1 MSFSSSDDEVP
12 LTDGLNFDLDSIE
25 SSFTSEAEAGQLRAK
40 SRDGSIR
47 VSIIPSQ
54 QPTDELEEE
63 NFNDE
68 FKTASPQRQESVERL
83 SKLLTSSQPKS
94 SKIDYGHEVS
104 LPTMTRKISATTLM
118 EMVKKEKEHTR
129 EKTLLEQEAI
139 DDAARAQSP
148 EYRPLTSGSSHSR
161 LNTPNLYIP
170 SNREDIQSEIPDV
183 MMSITDPSSHE
194 KLPSG
199 EGRARLTDSPLS
211 ALPSR
216 GAPGDI
222 NAHGTLDTFE
232 SVMYPNVEVN
242 DEGSLI
248 ESPADDASQ
257 AGEPVMRG
265 STNSPS
271 PDGQLSKEVQVL
283 LVDTVKMRG
292 KVGRFT
298 VNRVQQFPEEMGAGD
313 VAMPGFGGRT
323 MPDFGGRTSPM
334 GSPGTLAR
342 EKSLTGGQDSLD
354 NASTL
359 SARSSTSHPNIRKE
373 TGQGNGVNIFK
384 PFKGHHLTA
393 SNSLSSLDIFNHQ
406 LAQGGAQENNISFDD
421 GDSTLADSFGKSG
434 KLVADTISTNIQ
446 GMSLNKVTPAPKMMQ
461 SISTSMAND
470 DQRLKSFGQEGT
482 KVVMPLHGL
491 PRPAADGDSVEL
503 SGRSSTHSMSM
514 SVTTED
520 DKDPFKRLTLQESHS
535 SVNKL
540 YDASQRGALAM
551 LYMNESSEKS
561 LRDDDT
567 LSSASENLGLI
578 PYRIHNRIMGWK
590 LTTPKHRKQL
600 LDILDS
606 QDNEEKANTRAKAP
620 IARQAQAWGSAVQR
634 MHRARDRTPQGYFK
648 KMLRERADQRG
659 DVMRGANRPG
669 SVQSR
674 LIAETD
680 KAGLHR
686 AIAAGLVELEQETF
700 IEQVREKSREQSRQ
714 RTTSRQNTGKSPE
727 GSDRGLAPEAKIK
740 TGSSLFV
747 DGRVEGPV
755 SPW

>member
-25 SSFTSEAEAGQLRAK
+25 SSYTSAEAEARQLRAK

-63 NFNDE
+63 NYNDE

-129 EKTLLEQEAI
+129 EGTLLEQEAI
-139 DDAARAQSP
+139 DVAARAQSP
-148 EYRPLTSGSSHSR
+148 EYRPLTGGSSHSR
-161 LNTPNLYIP
+161 LNTPNVNIP
-170 SNREDIQSEIPDV
+170 SSREDIKPEIPDV
-183 MMSITDPSSHE
+183 MMSITDPPSHE

-211 ALPSR
+211 PSPSR
-216 GAPGDI
+216 GAPGDF
-222 NAHGTLDTFE
+222 NAQGTLDTFE
-232 SVMYPNVEVN
+232 SVMYPNVEHN
-242 DEGSLI
+242 DEGSLVD
-248 ESPADDASQ
+248 SLADDASQ

-265 STNSPS
+265 KTNSPS
-271 PDGQLSKEVQVL
+271 PDGQLNEKVQVI

-292 KVGRFT
+292 KMGRFT
-298 VNRVQQFPEEMGAGD
+298 VNRVQQFPEELGAGD
-313 VAMPGFGGRT
+313 VAMPS
-323 MPDFGGRTSPM
+323 FGGRTSPM

-342 EKSLTGGQDSLD
+342 EKSLAGGQDSLD
-354 NASTL
+354 NASTS
-359 SARSSTSHPNIRKE
+359 SARSSTSHSTSHPNIRKE
-373 TGQGNGVNIFK
+373 TGLGNGVNIFK

-406 LAQGGAQENNISFDD
+406 PAQGGAQENGISLDD
-421 GDSTLADSFGKSG
+421 GDSTLAHSFRKGG

-446 GMSLNKVTPAPKMMQ
+446 GMSLNKVMPAPKMMQ

-503 SGRSSTHSMSM
+503 SGRSSTHSM

-590 LTTPKHRKQL
+590 LTSPKHRKQL

-606 QDNEEKANTRAKAP
+606 QDNDERADTKAKAP

-648 KMLRERADQRG
+648 KMLRERADKRG

-686 AIAAGLVELEQETF
+686 AIAAGLVELEQEAF
-700 IEQVREKSREQSRQ
+700 IEQVREKSRERSRQ
-714 RTTSRQNTGKSPE
+714 RTTSRENTGKAPE
-727 GSDRGLAPEAKIK
+727 GSARGLAPGAKIMR
-740 TGSSLFV
+740 GSSLFV